1 LGPGR
6 CREDPIP
13 RDPLLHGLGSFDVHL
28 ESRDLLV
35 AHGCVLGMLDIDHDD
50 GIAKDLYL
58 VSALPGRSVF
68 LGACL

>member
-1 LGPGR
+1 MEGPR
-6 CREDPIP
+6 P
-13 RDPLLHGLGSFDVHL
+13 RDPIIHGHDSLHVHL
-28 ESRDLLV
+28 EFRDVLV
-35 AHGCVLGMLDIDHDD
+35 EDGCVLGMLDIDHDD